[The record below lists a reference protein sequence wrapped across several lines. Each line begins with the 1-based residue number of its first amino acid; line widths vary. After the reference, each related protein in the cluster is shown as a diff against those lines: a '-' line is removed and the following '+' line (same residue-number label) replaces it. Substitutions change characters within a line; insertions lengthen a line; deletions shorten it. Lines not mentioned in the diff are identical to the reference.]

1 MKVVKSPAP
10 QKTLTTPLRY
20 LLMSIGI
27 LVTAVGVYFFKFPN
41 NFSTGG
47 VSGLS
52 LILGRLFPSPVLT
65 PSVFMLLINAALLVV
80 GLLVLGRSF
89 AFSTVYCSML
99 LSLSTYAMERLW
111 PLAGPLTDQ
120 PFLELCFAV
129 LLPAIGSAVL
139 FHLDASSGGTDI
151 IALILKKY
159 TSLNIGGA
167 LMAADALITVAAL
180 VCFGVKAGLFSILGL
195 LMKSV
200 LVDFVTD
207 SFQTRKCFQI
217 ITSDPEPIVSFIME
231 KLHRGAT
238 IEDVHGAYSHE
249 QKTLII
255 TVLGQTQALHGLTD
269 EKRAVFWQGLCLLLR
284 LRQHVG
290 GKVRADDPIPA
301 PCQQQRQRARAAG
314 QIQNRT
320 RLYMLP
326 RAQPLKKGQDL
337 FVWDIVGQFVVAGGK
352 RLVCAHACG
361 SSCCFCSS
369 SFMRSKMMR

>member
-151 IALILKKY
+151 IAMILRKY
-159 TSLNIGGA
+159 TSMNIGLA
-167 LMAADALITVAAL
+167 LMVADSLITVAAL
-180 VCFGVKAGLFSILGL
+180 FFFGIESGLYSILGL
-195 LMKSV
+195 LLKSA
-200 LVDFVTD
+200 LVDYVAD
-207 SFQTRKCFQI
+207 SFRIKKCFQI
-217 ITSDPEPIVSFIME
+217 ITADPQPIVDFIV
-231 KLHRGAT
+231 KVLHRGAT
-238 IEDVHGAYSHE
+238 LEDVHGAYTNGS
-249 QKTLII
+249 KTMII
-255 TVLGQTQALHGLTD
+255 TVLNRSQAL
-269 EKRAVFWQGLCLLLR
+269 ALR
-284 LRQHVG
+284 RHVHMI
-290 GKVRADDPIPA
+290 DPHAFMIITA
-301 PCQQQRQRARAAG
+301 S
-314 QIQNRT
+314 T
-320 RLYMLP
+320 E
-326 RAQPLKKGQDL
+326 
-337 FVWDIVGQFVVAGGK
+337 IVGKGFLK
-352 RLVCAHACG
+352 D
-361 SSCCFCSS
+361 
-369 SFMRSKMMR
+369 

>member
-1 MKVVKSPAP
+1 MKTTQARSLN
-10 QKTLTTPLRY
+10 TLERY
-20 LLMSIGI
+20 LLMTVGI
-27 LVTAVGVYFFKFPN
+27 LITAVGVYFFKFPN

-52 LILGRLFPSPVLT
+52 LILGRVFPNPVLT
-65 PSVFMLLINAALLVV
+65 PSVFMLIINIALLALGFV
-80 GLLVLGRSF
+80 VLGRSF

-99 LSLSTYAMERLW
+99 LSLSMNVMERFW

-129 LLPAIGSAVL
+129 LLPAFGSSIL
-139 FHLDASSGGTDI
+139 FQLDASSGGTDI

-255 TVLGQTQALHGLTD
+255 TVLGQTQALALRRYIHNTD
-269 EKRAVFWQGLCLLLR
+269 PHAFM
-284 LRQHVG
+284 
-290 GKVRADDPIPA
+290 I
-301 PCQQQRQRARAAG
+301 
-314 QIQNRT
+314 IT
-320 RLYMLP
+320 RSTE
-326 RAQPLKKGQDL
+326 
-337 FVWDIVGQFVVAGGK
+337 IVGKGF
-352 RLVCAHACG
+352 L
-361 SSCCFCSS
+361 ST
-369 SFMRSKMMR
+369 